1 MRIDFIDGLRG
12 LSALGV
18 VYVHYC
24 TLFNPFI
31 PMGFYNHAAIVCEFF
46 VISGFVLS
54 YRFWK
59 NQDSEQLTSSSLRRY
74 VRLTS
79 APLVSILISY
89 LLMKFSLY
97 RHVEIFN
104 LTGSTEMTQAFFNFE
119 PKLYDALY
127 ESLWGMYFSYHQPES
142 YSPVLWTMQWE
153 LKGSLLTAAFLALF
167 GKVRRRWILYLI
179 LLIISIDTL
188 YPTFIF
194 GVMFSDLLYSKEGRQ
209 LHESLKKQKF
219 LAISLFCI
227 GAFLSIYASD
237 FPTDIYKNLEFE
249 FLRQNG
255 INSDVFYHMVSAV
268 MIMYAV
274 IHLNILKKTLSWK
287 VLTKIGEYSFSLYLI
302 HIQVVCSVGAFVFL
316 EIYNRG
322 YDMTTCILFGSLSA
336 ILVTIPAAI
345 LLHRYVDMPAAKLA
359 KRVQKFF
366 E

>member
-1 MRIDFIDGLRG
+1 M
-12 LSALGV
+12 LSA
-18 VYVHYC
+18 
-24 TLFNPFI
+24 
-31 PMGFYNHAAIVCEFF
+31 
-46 VISGFVLS
+46 FVLS
-54 YRFWK
+54 YRFWQTQ
-59 NQDSEQLTSSSLRRY
+59 NTDSLTSSSLRRY
-74 VRLTS
+74 VRLTV
-79 APLVSILISY
+79 APLVSILVAYI
-89 LLMKFSLY
+89 LLEISLY
-97 RHVEIFN
+97 HHEEVSKILGSSAIFAHYFQ
-104 LTGSTEMTQAFFNFE
+104 LTPS
-119 PKLYDALY
+119 LSDALY
-127 ESLWGMYFSYHQPES
+127 ESFWGMYFSYSTPTS
-142 YSPVLWTMQWE
+142 YNPVLWTMSWE
-153 LKGSLLTAAFLALF
+153 LKGSILTAAFLALF
-167 GKVRRRWILYLI
+167 GKVRNRLPLYIILI
-179 LLIISIDTL
+179 IISIDTL

-249 FLRQNG
+249 ILRQNG

-336 ILVTIPAAI
+336 IFVTIPAAI